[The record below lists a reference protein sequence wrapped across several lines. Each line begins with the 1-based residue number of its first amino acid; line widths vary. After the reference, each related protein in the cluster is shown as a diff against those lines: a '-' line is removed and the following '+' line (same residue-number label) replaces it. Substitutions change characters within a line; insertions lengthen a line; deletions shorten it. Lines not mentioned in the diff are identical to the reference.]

1 MAPFRVLLFT
11 FLVLAGCTPRPNLIL
26 VPEAADVGKV
36 VDVYYAS
43 TRTPDPELG
52 LGIER
57 SSTPSFGR
65 VSVAVPPAHKLGKVE
80 VGKGRPDPAESFAVA
95 EVANYPSPDVFR
107 KSLSN
112 TFRSRPRGSREAV
125 IFIHG
130 FNNNFTEGVFRT
142 AQLEHDF
149 DLDAVAIHY
158 AWPSRGSPIGY
169 AYDRDSA
176 LFARDGLEQLLRD
189 VRGAGAESV
198 LLIAHSM
205 GAQLSMESMRQM
217 AIRSPAELRRSIDG
231 VVLLSP
237 DIDIDVF
244 RSQSARIGQLPQPF
258 VIFVSQRDRALAL
271 SARLSGESNRL
282 GNVGSVDQVA
292 DIDVTIFDVTEF
304 SKATDLGHFT
314 VGSSPAL
321 ISMLSSLPG
330 IDAMFRGDTTGRT
343 GLLQGTVLTVQE
355 ATKIVLSP
363 ITVLAE

>member
-1 MAPFRVLLFT
+1 MSSFK
-11 FLVLAGCTPRPNLIL
+11 FLVFALVALAACTPRPSLIL
-26 VPEAADVGKV
+26 VPEAANVGEV

-43 TRTPDPELG
+43 TRTPDVTVG

-57 SSTPSFGR
+57 SSSSSFGR
-65 VSVAVPPAHKLGKVE
+65 ISVAIPPEHQVGKVE
-80 VGKGRPDPAESFAVA
+80 VAEGRPDPAESFAIA
-95 EVANYPSPDVFR
+95 DVTNFPNADTFR
-107 KSLSN
+107 KTLAQ
-112 TFRSRPRGSREAV
+112 TFRSKPKGAREAV
-125 IFIHG
+125 IFVHG
-130 FNNNFTEGVFRT
+130 FNNNFAEGVFRT

-149 DLDAVAIHY
+149 ELDGVAIHY
-158 AWPSRGSPIGY
+158 AWPSRGSAVGY

-189 VRGAGAESV
+189 VRAAGAESV

-217 AIRSPAELRRSIDG
+217 AIRSPAELRRSVDA

-244 RSQSARIGQLPQPF
+244 RSQATRIGQLPQPF

-282 GNVGSVDQVA
+282 GNVESIDQVA

-304 SKATDLGHFT
+304 TKATDLGHFT
-314 VGSSPAL
+314 VGNSPAL
-321 ISMLSSLPG
+321 INLLASLPG
-330 IDAMFRGDTTGRT
+330 IDALFRGDTSGRL

-355 ATKIVLSP
+355 ATKVVLSP
-363 ITVLAE
+363 ISVLAE